1 MGNNQS
7 DANRRFCRH
16 TQANEPADD
25 RPDRSAD
32 RHRAVADLFLLTPP
46 VATNR
51 EHIAG
56 TSIGRRPYVLSRGAA
71 ILEDQGD
78 QGAANL
84 MNPLISDGAINA
96 SKHGDFEQHSA
107 EAFDQMPQAGF
118 WHVWYKF
125 VEHGSLTKQRMR
137 ALF

>member
-1 MGNNQS
+1 
-7 DANRRFCRH
+7 
-16 TQANEPADD
+16 
-25 RPDRSAD
+25 
-32 RHRAVADLFLLTPP
+32 
-46 VATNR
+46 
-51 EHIAG
+51 
-56 TSIGRRPYVLSRGAA
+56 
-71 ILEDQGD
+71 
-78 QGAANL
+78 

-107 EAFDQMPQAGF
+107 EAFDQRPQAGF